1 MRLSGDGPIGLIT
14 GGAGA
19 IGSGIARALAR
30 DGWRVVLVDRD
41 GEALARIAAAL
52 GPAAVA
58 ATFTADVCDEQAIRR
73 IVDEAA
79 KRFGRIDGLATA
91 AGSGAALGPRKP
103 FWETK
108 RDDWR
113 LNVET
118 HLVSVMT
125 VCQAV
130 LAHMA
135 ARKSGVILNVASGA
149 GLRGGPPQSRQK
161 NAQVYGLAKAG
172 VIAFTQ
178 SIALEF
184 AALGV
189 RANCIAPGRAES
201 RHKTADDLLR
211 MAPAEEAR
219 ETGSSRMSPLGRFGK
234 AEDFGEA
241 AAFLMSDRAGW
252 ITGTT
257 LDVSGG
263 VRLH

>member
-1 MRLSGDGPIGLIT
+1 MTGKPIGLIT

-19 IGSGIARALAR
+19 IGSGIASALAR

-41 GEALARIAAAL
+41 ADALGLAAAAL
-52 GPAAVA
+52 PTDAVA
-58 ATFTADVCDEQAIRR
+58 STFMADVCDEVAMRR
-73 IVDEAA
+73 IVDEVAT
-79 KRFGRIDGLATA
+79 RFGRIDGLATA
-91 AGSGAALGPRKP
+91 AGGGAALGPRKP
-103 FWETK
+103 FWETG
-108 RDDWR
+108 REDWR

-118 HLVSVMT
+118 HLVSVMSL
-125 VCQAV
+125 CQAV

-135 ARKSGVILNVASGA
+135 AQKSGVILNVASGA

-184 AALGV
+184 ASLGI

-201 RHKTADDLLR
+201 RHKTAEDLLR
-211 MAPAEEAR
+211 MAPEEEAR
-219 ETGSSRMSPLGRFGK
+219 EAGSSRMSPLGRFGK
-234 AEDFGEA
+234 AQDFGEA
-241 AAFLMSDRAGW
+241 AAFLMSERAGW